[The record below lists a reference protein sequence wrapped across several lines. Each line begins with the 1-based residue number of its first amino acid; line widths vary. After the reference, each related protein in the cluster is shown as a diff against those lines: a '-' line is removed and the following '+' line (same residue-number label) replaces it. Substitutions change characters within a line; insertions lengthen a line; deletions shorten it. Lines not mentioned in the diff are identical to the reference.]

1 MLETI
6 PTRPAVVND
15 SNEPTHPHGAD
26 PKGDDNY
33 SRSDFRPRPSER
45 FDRLRDVL
53 ERDGP
58 DPVAEP
64 EHVRA
69 GIDHIEM
76 VESQIINRGVHR
88 ARRGRRPRGLE
99 LESALSAT
107 PYHEQIEFRSG
118 VRAPEIAFIG
128 SRAEASDHFAAGK
141 PLPRCANLRMSGEV
155 FVRLDAKERVEE
167 SRVVHQHLRRFDLP
181 LAEVFEP
188 GLQLPNHGR

>member
-26 PKGDDNY
+26 PKEDDNH
-33 SRSDFRPRPSER
+33 SRSDFRPPPSER

-88 ARRGRRPRGLE
+88 ARRGRR
-99 LESALSAT
+99 
-107 PYHEQIEFRSG
+107 H
-118 VRAPEIAFIG
+118 
-128 SRAEASDHFAAGK
+128 
-141 PLPRCANLRMSGEV
+141 
-155 FVRLDAKERVEE
+155 RVPV
-167 SRVVHQHLRRFDLP
+167 SYTHLRATRLGMTSYADFCLK
-181 LAEVFEP
+181 
-188 GLQLPNHGR
+188 NK